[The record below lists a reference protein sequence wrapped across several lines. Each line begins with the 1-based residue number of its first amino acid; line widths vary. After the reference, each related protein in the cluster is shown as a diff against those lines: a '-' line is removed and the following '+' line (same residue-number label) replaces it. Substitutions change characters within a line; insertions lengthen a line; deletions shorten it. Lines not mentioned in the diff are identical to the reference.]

1 MNVERNAP
9 CPCGSGKKYKKC
21 CIETG
26 KYEVPKSTFE
36 EFKEDAF
43 EASFTRS
50 EDEWEPDDFD
60 FFNNLFTNDDDDY
73 PDEDSEDDDYPDE
86 DSEDDDYPDED
97 SEDDDYPDE
106 DTDSGVDDIHT
117 IFRAEELPKLS
128 EEDNKLVE
136 NWWKDFKRLRDTVK
150 EREHLIRFMDAYPHL
165 VVQLHLHWEVL
176 FEIGIEHFIKGIYE
190 TFVELL
196 LRVRKEFPDSYKKSF
211 GYYDADL
218 IYWYAAQGRIDEIKP
233 FFDWFKQDKK
243 AEYNDKIDSIICFL
257 RAINRSD
264 ILLTELESNPNTKKC
279 VIKTRF
285 HHILSRYIEKPVT
298 EESVGLLMNELVSN
312 NIPENKTGDVE
323 FLGRRLQSFTRPFT
337 VWDDTTPIKRSI
349 IMDTYLDI
357 TDNFSSYLHK
367 IKGLSF
373 DSAIFYS
380 NTIYEFFEIA
390 ISNSKRPK
398 NIFSFDKQ
406 SFEDNLLISNW
417 TYLDFHVEQLA
428 QLNAFYYFAAYLK
441 LCGNMTEEQKQELQT
456 FITKIFRKY
465 YAEVKKS
472 GPEMLSFKQFP
483 LWGID

>member
-1 MNVERNAP
+1 MTVGRNDP

-21 CIETG
+21 CLETEQF
-26 KYEVPKSTFE
+26 EVP
-36 EFKEDAF
+36 EDTF
-43 EASFTRS
+43 EASPTQS
-50 EDEWEPDDFD
+50 EDEWESEDYD
-60 FFNNLFTNDDDDY
+60 FFNNFITNDDDD
-73 PDEDSEDDDYPDE
+73 DENADGSEDDEEYEYEYEE
-86 DSEDDDYPDED
+86 DSNDEEGIIKKTKD
-97 SEDDDYPDE
+97 QDLHS
-106 DTDSGVDDIHT
+106 
-117 IFRAEELPKLS
+117 IFRSEKLPELS
-128 EEDNKLVE
+128 EEANKLVD
-136 NWWKDFKRLRDTVK
+136 NWWNEYKQLRDTVK
-150 EREHLIRFMDAYPHL
+150 EREHLIHFMDTYPHL
-165 VVQLHLHWEVL
+165 VVYLHLHCEVL
-176 FEIGIEHFIKGIYE
+176 FELGDEHFINDIYG

-218 IYWYAAQGRIDEIKP
+218 IYWYASQGRIDEIKP
-233 FFDWFKQDKK
+233 FFDWFKQDRK
-243 AEYNDKIDSIICFL
+243 AEFNDKIDSVICFL
-257 RAINRSD
+257 QAINRPD
-264 ILLTELESNPNTKKC
+264 ILLTELASNPNTKKC

-285 HHILSRYIEKPVT
+285 HHILSRFIEKPVT
-298 EESVGLLMNELVSN
+298 DESVGLLMNELTSDD
-312 NIPENKTGDVE
+312 IPESWSGHTKY
-323 FLGRRLQSFTRPFT
+323 LSRRLQSFTRPFT

-441 LCGNMTEEQKQELQT
+441 LCGNMTEEQKQDFQT
-456 FITKIFRKY
+456 FITNIFRKY
-465 YAEVKKS
+465 YAKVEKS

-483 LWGID
+483 FWGTD